1 MSIDLSAKILY
12 EIQQEIKGLI
22 NKGVAKT
29 EAVLKADN
37 DKEREEF
44 AAMTESVQ
52 VLFNSVMNSN
62 TIWRYH

>member
-44 AAMTESVQ
+44 AAMTESV
-52 VLFNSVMNSN
+52 
-62 TIWRYH
+62 

>member
-44 AAMTESVQ
+44 AAMTESVY

>member
-29 EAVLKADN
+29 EAVLKAGN

-44 AAMTESVQ
+44 AAMTESVYA
-52 VLFNSVMNSN
+52 LFNSVMNSN